1 MSRWKAPDLPDGPL
15 RELNRALHALHGR
28 AGWPSSRELQ
38 KAVGGRDVVSY
49 TTIHQALTKPGL
61 PRWGVIELLVE
72 ELAKTAGGRRL
83 PTDTVEHFKELY
95 DRAYDD
101 GEDDASGPQATSDA
115 PAPSSETTGAPPP
128 VDRVDEVTDPADA
141 VATRAGRVTNWTGS
155 APQVDG
161 SGDNGRL
168 VSAQAELRRRITDGS
183 YPLGF
188 TLPPQR
194 ALATELGVS
203 RLTVRRAL
211 QALQDE
217 GWVMSRQGSGSRVI
231 KNGRVERATSP
242 GRSGR
247 TVSLGPYIGR
257 AFEQDDVSLD
267 VFTLTS
273 ESLTAHIQLQAER
286 IHALQISP
294 RSITVRVMVP
304 DMSLAFPY
312 WRSREAAREDALKE
326 RAADIAHRHL
336 TTLHNTL
343 SNVYTSMLVPTVR
356 FSVRQVPLVPSFK
369 LYLINEVMALHGFYE
384 VVERPIDLNGETV
397 AALDAL
403 GLGAALTRHVKDDD
417 PHSQGSV
424 FVENARSWF
433 ESVWERLAAQ
443 DVDG

>member
-1 MSRWKAPDLPDGPL
+1 M
-15 RELNRALHALHGR
+15 
-28 AGWPSSRELQ
+28 
-38 KAVGGRDVVSY
+38 
-49 TTIHQALTKPGL
+49 
-61 PRWGVIELLVE
+61 
-72 ELAKTAGGRRL
+72 
-83 PTDTVEHFKELY
+83 
-95 DRAYDD
+95 
-101 GEDDASGPQATSDA
+101 
-115 PAPSSETTGAPPP
+115 
-128 VDRVDEVTDPADA
+128 
-141 VATRAGRVTNWTGS
+141 
-155 APQVDG
+155 
-161 SGDNGRL
+161 
-168 VSAQAELRRRITDGS
+168 
-183 YPLGF
+183 
-188 TLPPQR
+188 
-194 ALATELGVS
+194 
-203 RLTVRRAL
+203 
-211 QALQDE
+211 
-217 GWVMSRQGSGSRVI
+217 
-231 KNGRVERATSP
+231 
-242 GRSGR
+242 
-247 TVSLGPYIGR
+247 
-257 AFEQDDVSLD
+257 
-267 VFTLTS
+267 
-273 ESLTAHIQLQAER
+273 
-286 IHALQISP
+286 
-294 RSITVRVMVP
+294 RVMVP